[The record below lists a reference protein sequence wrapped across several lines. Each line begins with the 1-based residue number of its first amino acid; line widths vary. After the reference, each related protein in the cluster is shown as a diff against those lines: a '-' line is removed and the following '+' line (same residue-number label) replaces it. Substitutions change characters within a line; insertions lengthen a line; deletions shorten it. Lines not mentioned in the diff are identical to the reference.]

1 MNNKKKLNSAD
12 TEKLLSILKTRFE
25 KNMNRHKGIEWAKV
39 QKRLESNPEK
49 MWSLNEMEKTGGEPD
64 LVAQN
69 SKTGDFIFYDCS
81 PESPAGR
88 RSYCYDQEAL
98 EKRKANKPLSSA
110 VNIATVMGIQLL
122 TEDEY
127 SALQKLGNF
136 DSKTSSW
143 LSTPSEIRKLGGAI
157 YADYRYGRV
166 FIGHNGA
173 DSYYSSRGFR
183 GKLIL

>member
-1 MNNKKKLNSAD
+1 
-12 TEKLLSILKTRFE
+12 
-25 KNMNRHKGIEWAKV
+25 MNRHKGIEWAKV

-98 EKRKANKPLSSA
+98 EKRKANKPLNSA
-110 VNIATVMGIQLL
+110 VNVASGMGIQVL